1 MSDSLTEGE
10 THWLAA
16 TTLLAS
22 REKAGK
28 VARLGER
35 PLGAQPHVPLGV
47 GRLKLIV
54 TIPALN
60 EEATIFKVVSEIP
73 RDIPGIS
80 WTEVIVLND
89 GSTDRTAELAAAAG
103 ATVVTLRGRR
113 GLGPVF
119 RTGMMH
125 AIRGGADIIVNVD
138 GDGQFDSR
146 DVAKLIRP
154 IIDGKS
160 DFVTCSRFGDPDYT
174 PRMTP
179 EKYWGN
185 KCVTWAINKLCGLNL
200 TDVSCGFRAYNRDAA
215 YKLTQ
220 FGRWTYVEECIVDL
234 SSKGLRIMEIPLR
247 VRGERE
253 FGKSRVAASVIQYG
267 SNLAQIVFRAAR
279 DTRPFQVFGA
289 ISALLVVPAVLIGAG
304 LGIWFLR
311 YGELYPF
318 NALLPAA
325 SAMLVAG
332 FVLFLLALVA
342 EMAGMHR
349 GLSEEL
355 LFMARNRLYA
365 RRRAAGAMAV
375 AKVSPDQAPWG
386 DAPPPGTT
394 AASHDGMTV
403 NSRPVIARSTIA
415 ATDST
420 GTSAMHHG
428 GVHFTEG

>member
-1 MSDSLTEGE
+1 
-10 THWLAA
+10 
-16 TTLLAS
+16 
-22 REKAGK
+22 
-28 VARLGER
+28 
-35 PLGAQPHVPLGV
+35 
-47 GRLKLIV
+47 
-54 TIPALN
+54 
-60 EEATIFKVVSEIP
+60 
-73 RDIPGIS
+73 
-80 WTEVIVLND
+80 VIVLND

-154 IIDGKS
+154 IIDGRA
-160 DFVTCSRFGDPDYT
+160 DFVTCSRFGDPNYQ

-234 SSKGLRIMEIPLR
+234 SSKGLRIMEMPLR

-289 ISALLVVPAVLIGAG
+289 ISALLVIPALLAAALVGVWFLWKGQLTPFAALVPAAG
-304 LGIWFLR
+304 
-311 YGELYPF
+311 
-318 NALLPAA
+318 
-325 SAMLVAG
+325 AMLVAG

-355 LFMARNRLYA
+355 LYMARNRLYA
-365 RRRAAGAMAV
+365 RRRAAAAIAV
-375 AKVSPDQAPWG
+375 SKVSPDHAPWTS
-386 DAPPPGTT
+386 PPPGTQV
-394 AASHDGMTV
+394 ASAHDGMTGSAV
-403 NSRPVIARSTIA
+403 AAAGAPSRVASARSTVV
-415 ATDST
+415 ATEST
-420 GTSAMHHG
+420 ATSAMHHG
-428 GVHFTEG
+428 GLHLTEG